1 MLFTFLHINVPF
13 TPLVVLIPVFQV
25 QIHALEVQ
33 IEVQFHALKF
43 VSMRRGSSQS
53 FDEAFSLTIL
63 LISSHLGAAHLK
75 SRMASML
82 ATACLVEV
90 VGTTT
95 SNRSVV
101 SARVLY
107 LVW

>member
-1 MLFTFLHINVPF
+1 MRSKFK
-13 TPLVVLIPVFQV
+13 
-25 QIHALEVQ
+25 
-33 IEVQFHALKF
+33 LKLKSMRVKF
-43 VSMRRGSSQS
+43 ISMRRGSSHS